1 MQISRNE
8 ETDMKYSVSSYS
20 YSQLRSSG
28 EYTETELIAL
38 AKEMGFD
45 GIEFAEIH
53 VPDGKEKA
61 AYATELKAEAD
72 RVGIDIVS
80 YTIGADFLK
89 KENEVERLQ
98 GEVDIA
104 TILGVKV
111 MRHDAT
117 TGFADGER
125 GSKGFDQAL
134 PVLAQ
139 GCRAV
144 TQYAKTK
151 GIRTMVENHGFFCQ
165 DSERVEK
172 LVNAVADENF
182 GVLLDLGNF
191 LCADED
197 PAKAVGR
204 LAPYAFHVHAK
215 DFHVKNGNGVI
226 PPDGFFRSRGGNAL
240 RGAIIGHGDVPVL
253 QCLRILEAHGYD
265 NYITVEFEG
274 MEEAKK
280 GVACGLKT
288 LKAYAELL

>member
-1 MQISRNE
+1 
-8 ETDMKYSVSSYS
+8 MKYSVSSYS
-20 YSQLRSSG
+20 YSQLRHSG
-28 EYTETELIAL
+28 AYTEPELIAL

-45 GIEFAEIH
+45 GIEFAEINT
-53 VPDGKEKA
+53 PDGKDKA
-61 AYATELKAEAD
+61 EYAAELKAEAD
-72 RVGIDIVS
+72 RVGIEIVCYS
-80 YTIGADFLK
+80 IGADFLK
-89 KENEVERLQ
+89 NEDQVEKLKK
-98 GEVDIA
+98 EVDIA
-104 TILGVKV
+104 AILGVKL

-117 TGFADGER
+117 SGFKDGER

-134 PVLAQ
+134 PILAD
-139 GCRAV
+139 GYRAV

-172 LVNAVADENF
+172 LVNAVADDNF
-182 GVLLDLGNF
+182 GVLIDLGNF
-191 LCADED
+191 LCADEN
-197 PAKAVGR
+197 PATAVGR

-274 MEEAKK
+274 MEDAKK

-288 LKAYAELL
+288 LQHFSELL